1 MSGEHSENDHP
12 WRLVGPWYRW
22 PQPGAP
28 ASGRASRPVFQ
39 KYASASFVNEFLA
52 EPQRSLKFLG
62 EDFVQRVVPVK
73 ASQYSKYSL
82 TGTQLE
88 ATGVRKIFL
97 PTHGR
102 FYLVVCELHCDV
114 PGFPRASREG
124 VCEAGFVIRRRV
136 VVAPKAARKA
146 AAAALSELAAA
157 EGQLAALES
166 VAAGTLTRAAAGPQV
181 EKLVAAQGLA
191 LGRLRDAA
199 AVDGVRISLQGWVPA
214 GPGIGAWR
222 EVEETPQ
229 ETEELIV
236 PLSPLIPDPAARSHS
251 AAGRTIW
258 FGLLPAGGSDTDEAG
273 IPRFDDRSLYEVR
286 CFVRRHKPGC
296 PKKPGGRDC
305 HGPLVW
311 SEPSERY
318 QLASHFD
325 LDGTSLRPVT
335 IQLPDLEALKAQ
347 ASNMPFGS
355 AAGVRMVSP
364 PKSAMEFSA
373 DGTDA
378 TDLKVQGAAICSFAI
393 PLITIVASFVLR
405 LFLPIVI
412 LVFNLWFLLLLK
424 FCIPPS
430 IAVDAGLAAAVEG
443 GLDIDAKFSVAIDAQ
458 LTACVGGKMLA
469 QIKKDK
475 DIGKDLNVLGKM
487 AVDLNSDFMAS
498 APPDLVPDLVPY
510 PSPPAGTA
518 KTLPSVAARLQYY
531 ERVEVQA

>member
-1 MSGEHSENDHP
+1 MSGEMSAEKDHP

-28 ASGRASRPVFQ
+28 TSGRASRPVFQ
-39 KYASASFVNEFLA
+39 KYAAATFINEFLA
-52 EPQRSLKFLG
+52 EPQRSLKYLG
-62 EDFVQRVVPVK
+62 EDFVQRVVPGK
-73 ASQYSKYSL
+73 ASKYSL
-82 TGTQLE
+82 ANTHLE
-88 ATGVRKIFL
+88 ATAVRKIFL

-114 PGFPRASREG
+114 PNFPRASRDA
-124 VCEAGFVIRRRV
+124 VCEAGFVIRKRV
-136 VVAPKAARKA
+136 VVAPPAARKA
-146 AAAALSELAAA
+146 AASALSDLAAA
-157 EGQLAALES
+157 EGQLAALET
-166 VAAGTLTRAAAGPQV
+166 VAAGTRLRTVAGPQV
-181 EKLVAAQGLA
+181 KKLVEAQALA
-191 LGRLRDAA
+191 LTHLRDAG
-199 AVDGVRISLQGWVPA
+199 AVEGVRVSLQGWVPA
-214 GPGIGAWR
+214 GPGLGAWR

-229 ETEELIV
+229 VTDELIV
-236 PLSPLIPDPAARSHS
+236 PLSPLIPDPAQKSHS

-258 FGLLPAGGSDTDEAG
+258 FGLLPAGGSDLDEAG

-311 SEPSERY
+311 SEPTERY

-347 ASNMPFGS
+347 TGSLPFGS
-355 AAGVRMVSP
+355 GVGVRMISP

-378 TDLKVQGAAICSFAI
+378 TDLHVPGAAICSFAI

-443 GLDIDAKFSVAIDAQ
+443 GLDIDVSFSATIDAQ
-458 LTACVGGKMLA
+458 LDACLGVTARNKLKIDAGG
-469 QIKKDK
+469 
-475 DIGKDLNVLGKM
+475 DLNVLAKM
-487 AVDLNSDFMAS
+487 AVDLNSDFMPS

-510 PSPPAGTA
+510 TPPTPPAKA

-531 ERVEVQA
+531 DVVEAPV